1 MFKAFFTH
9 GLSMNIYIVVF
20 LFFILLCVISLFFKG
35 EKKNIN
41 RVNFS
46 YKKKK
51 VMSKTEREIFNHLK
65 NKFEPMG
72 YLVLSQ
78 VRLADFISV
87 DGVKYKTGEWY
98 SLFNRIAKKH
108 CDIVIIDNENN
119 VIHAIE
125 INDFT
130 HREDS
135 RINRDIEV
143 KNIFLSAGLNF
154 SIVDKSNYKQ
164 FDIKGY

>member
-1 MFKAFFTH
+1 
-9 GLSMNIYIVVF
+9 MNIYIVI
-20 LFFILLCVISLFFKG
+20 FIIFVSLCAISLFFKG
-35 EKKNIN
+35 EKKQNIKH
-41 RVNFS
+41 VDFS

-51 VMSKTEREIFNHLK
+51 VMSKTERKIFNYLK

-143 KNIFLSAGLNF
+143 KNIFLAANLDL
-154 SIVDKSNYKQ
+154 SIVDNSNYKQ